1 MNKELSG
8 KINKYLA
15 DTGVMYIKLHNLH
28 WNVQGLQFKAVHEY
42 LEGLYDDAT
51 ERMDEI
57 AELLRMHGEY
67 PAASLAD
74 FQKLSTIEELPSEA
88 VDVKT
93 ALSITLEELK
103 AFDAAAKDIRS
114 AADEED
120 AFDVVAMMEDH
131 CADYQKTIWFISS
144 MLDK

>member
-1 MNKELSG
+1 MNKKLYES
-8 KINKYLA
+8 INKYLA

-42 LEGLYDDAT
+42 LEGLYDDFT
-51 ERMDEI
+51 EKMDEI

-88 VDVKT
+88 VDVKK

-103 AFDAAAKDIRS
+103 AFDKEAKAIRS
-114 AADEED
+114 AAEEED
-120 AFDVVAMMEDH
+120 AFDVVMMMEEH
-131 CADYQKTIWFISS
+131 CAGYQKTIWFLNS
-144 MLDK
+144 MLVK